1 MTYMNNILSEDLIVG
16 TRLGEGYQAG
26 LCTYEDGWLET
37 ELLNLDKLRVSKTM
51 VFHGLHAKHYVTSSC
66 GRNEWRLD
74 TT

>member
-16 TRLGEGYQAG
+16 TRLVRATRPASAHTMKASWRQSWAIWTN
-26 LCTYEDGWLET
+26 C
-37 ELLNLDKLRVSKTM
+37 VSRKTM

-66 GRNEWRLD
+66 DKNEWRLD